1 MADDGPL
8 DPLFE
13 RIADLASAIEPGQRR
28 KVARGIGNDLRSSMR
43 RRLRD
48 NIKPDGEPMIARKV
62 KSGGLRPKRLRDTK
76 PEPIRARSKRM
87 FLKAGKRLKVD
98 ASPDGVSMGFRGRDA
113 RVMGVHQ
120 YGGQDNVGG
129 SGSPKAD
136 YPAREPM
143 GLSKE
148 DRERI
153 LERVFTSLGE
163 P

>member
-13 RIADLASAIEPGQRR
+13 RIADLVVGIEPGQRR

-48 NIKPDGEPMIARKV
+48 NIKPDGAPMIARK
-62 KSGGLRPKRLRDTK
+62 RPRRLRDTT
-76 PEPIRARSKRM
+76 PEPLRAQVKRM
-87 FLKAGKRLKVD
+87 FLKAGKKLKVE
-98 ASPDGVSMGFRGRDA
+98 AREDGVSMGFRGHDA
-113 RVMGVHQ
+113 RIMGVHQ
-120 YGGQDNVGG
+120 YGGRDNVAGAG
-129 SGSPKAD
+129 STKAD

-143 GLSKE
+143 GLSNE

-153 LERVFTSLGE
+153 LDRVLASLGE